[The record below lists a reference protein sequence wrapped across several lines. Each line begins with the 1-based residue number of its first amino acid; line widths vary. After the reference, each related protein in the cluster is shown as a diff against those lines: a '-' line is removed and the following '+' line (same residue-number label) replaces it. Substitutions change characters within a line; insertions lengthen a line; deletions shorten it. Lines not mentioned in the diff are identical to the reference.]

1 MSAEYEALLLNT
13 EVNSASPPKGIFPKN
28 PENLEKNPFF
38 DAPNT

>member
-1 MSAEYEALLLNT
+1 MSAEYEAPLLNM
-13 EVNSASPPKGIFPKN
+13 EVKSASPPKAFSPKN